1 MKPDDAG
8 LPVAGVDGCK
18 AGWIAAIRL
27 PGEAPRVAIHGTM
40 EALVE
45 ALPDETI
52 IAVDMPIGL
61 HR

>member
-1 MKPDDAG
+1 MPGDLGA
-8 LPVAGVDGCK
+8 PIAGVDGCK
-18 AGWIAAIRL
+18 AGWIATIRL

-45 ALPDETI
+45 ALPDRTV

-61 HR
+61 RR